1 MAEIELIPAAYAT
14 GRMWRRRLMRFALGL
29 VLLAMVIAAA
39 RAWLNWRIA
48 AERPAVAAL
57 RQGQTT
63 ANARRAALDG
73 IRKDKQSAEAR
84 LLALQ
89 GLRDRAAWPVV
100 FRAIDAAHHSNIW
113 FDELDYSREARG
125 GSPAAGAAPAA
136 PAASGAAPALLHR
149 FEIVGHALTHAAV
162 TEFMRELDA
171 QPGIGDLRLTD
182 SGMRR
187 YSTIDVVDF
196 RLTGL
201 IEPDRSAVR

>member
-14 GRMWRRRLMRFALGL
+14 GRLWRRRLVRFALGL
-29 VLLAMVIAAA
+29 VLLTCTIAAA
-39 RAWLNWRIA
+39 RTWLNWRIV
-48 AERPAVAAL
+48 AERPALAAL
-57 RQGQTT
+57 RQAQTT

-73 IRKDKQSAEAR
+73 IRKDKQAAEAR

-89 GLRDRAAWPVV
+89 GLRDRAAWPVI
-100 FRAIDAAHHSNIW
+100 FRAVDAAHHANIW

-125 GSPAAGAAPAA
+125 GSLPAGATPPAA
-136 PAASGAAPALLHR
+136 AASGAAPALLHR

-201 IEPDRSAVR
+201 IDSDRSALR